1 MYAGFVSALGRSSV
15 RTQLWR
21 SPVISNL
28 KALVVVLLIS
38 ITIFTLAKPLCL
50 RFVEEATYV
59 RRRNIWIGLTIV
71 AFSSPNIWLYALVA
85 MPVMY
90 WGAKKD
96 TNPLAFYLLMTIV
109 IPPVSVQIPTVLI
122 GQLLE
127 LDQAR
132 MMAIVILIP
141 LMARRTPG
149 QSVTM
154 SRRLTV
160 VDLTLVAYGILD
172 LVLTMKYEAP
182 TNTARRALVYF
193 LDTFVLF
200 YAFAR
205 LEPSKKVLNE
215 VVANFCLMVGITAAI
230 GLFESIRGWLL
241 YIGIPLRWG
250 SPNVF
255 AFLMRGDALRAQ
267 ASTGHSLGLGYL
279 TGIGLG
285 FAYYMARFEP
295 RRMKNVIMALVI
307 SGGML
312 VSYSRGG
319 WLTGILA
326 CLLYAAL
333 RPGAAKYLIKAIP
346 VVAILVLAAYNSPL
360 KESVIDRL
368 PIVGHTEQ
376 GNIDYREQLF
386 EVSWRLIKINPW
398 FGDPFVTRNMEELRQ
413 GQGIIDIVNG
423 YLKVT
428 LFDGLVGLIIF
439 CSFFALALWQTLVAM
454 RRCAA
459 YDGEL
464 AALGAMLLAV
474 MLASLFFVA
483 TAGYGPTEFLL
494 GGIMVSY
501 AKLAKQRYGQT
512 AHKARFNAPLGT

>member
-1 MYAGFVSALGRSSV
+1 MRD
-15 RTQLWR
+15 RLWR
-21 SPVISNL
+21 NPMIFNL
-28 KALVVVLLIS
+28 KALVAVLLIS
-38 ITIFTLAKPLCL
+38 ITIFALAKPLCL

-59 RRRNIWIGLTIV
+59 RRRNIWIGLTVV
-71 AFSSPNIWLYALVA
+71 AFTSPNIWLYALVA

-122 GQLLE
+122 GQLFE

-132 MMAIVILIP
+132 MMAMVILIP

-160 VDLTLVAYGILD
+160 VDWTLVTYGILD
-172 LVLTMKYEAP
+172 LVLTMQYEAP
-182 TNTARRALVYF
+182 TNTARRAIVYF
-193 LDTFVLF
+193 LDTFILF

-215 VVANFCLMVGITAAI
+215 IAANFCLMVGIVAAVGI
-230 GLFESIRGWLL
+230 FESIRGWLL

-255 AFLMRGDALRAQ
+255 AFLLRGDALRAQ
-267 ASTGHSLGLGYL
+267 ASTGHSLALGYL

-285 FAYYMARFEP
+285 FAYYLARFEP
-295 RRMKNVIMALVI
+295 KRTKNIIVALVI

-312 VSYSRGG
+312 VTYSRGG
-319 WLTGILA
+319 WITGLLA

-346 VVAILVLAAYNSPL
+346 LAAIFILVAYNSPL

-368 PIVGHTEQ
+368 PIVGNTEQ
-376 GNIDYREQLF
+376 GNIDYRERLF
-386 EVSWRLIKINPW
+386 DVSWRLIKINPW

-428 LFDGLVGLIIF
+428 LFDGVVGLILF
-439 CSFFALALWQTLVAM
+439 CSFFVVTLWQTLMGM
-454 RRCAA
+454 RRCAGR
-459 YDGEL
+459 DDEL
-464 AALGAMLLAV
+464 AAFGAMLLSV
-474 MLASLFFVA
+474 MLASLFFIA
-483 TAGYGPTEFLL
+483 TAGLGPYEYLV
-494 GGIMVSY
+494 GGIMVSF
-501 AKLAKQRYGQT
+501 ANLAMQRYGERLHLAGFDT
-512 AHKARFNAPLGT
+512 PLGI